1 LERERQDKL
10 HPMGKIKTQDP
21 ELLTVAKY
29 IRQNDFLAVLIEEVG
44 EVGKACQGDGKLA
57 EELIQ
62 VASVAIRWLEQIK
75 DPAD

>member
-1 LERERQDKL
+1 
-10 HPMGKIKTQDP
+10 MGKIKTQDP

-29 IRQNDFLAVLIEEVG
+29 IRQNDLLAVLVEEVG
-44 EVGKACQGDGKLA
+44 EVAQACQGEGNLT

-75 DPAD
+75 EPAE

>member
-1 LERERQDKL
+1 
-10 HPMGKIKTQDP
+10 MGKIKTQDP

-29 IRQNDFLAVLIEEVG
+29 IRQNDFLSVLMEEVG
-44 EVGKACQGDGKLA
+44 EVASACQGDGDLV

-75 DPAD
+75 EPTN